1 MRTERIIEDVWKAA
15 EDLIAVAEQLEE
27 NHAKADGEKLRAI
40 VGRIENW
47 CISFK
52 ERKEGK

>member
-1 MRTERIIEDVWKAA
+1 MKTEQIIEDVWKAA

-27 NHAKADGEKLRAI
+27 SHAKADGEKLRAI